1 MTQCGKCGADK
12 LEPGQEQRVPD
23 YKEQHTRK
31 FSHQQEQ
38 RDKFSNSRKDSG
50 RITYPKKDL
59 KKLPGWDVYHQA
71 SSAVSSVQTNAFTPI
86 WPAVPA
92 QERAAPVKEAE
103 AAPSTSQTSSKD
115 FVPNTIPSS
124 VSSGMRAVMESVI
137 ESTTPLSTVSYR
149 DQLKKK
155 AGEARKLVD
164 VLGTEIMTANGD
176 TNNWFEFQKSKHG
189 AAARVDEVRESPTI
203 EGYRNK
209 CEFAIG
215 LNPENRRLTVGF
227 KLDPR

>member
-1 MTQCGKCGADK
+1 MDEPTDGLDPNQKHEVRALIRRMGEEKAIIFSTHI
-12 LEPGQEQRVPD
+12 LEEV
-23 YKEQHTRK
+23 
-31 FSHQQEQ
+31 
-38 RDKFSNSRKDSG
+38 
-50 RITYPKKDL
+50 
-59 KKLPGWDVYHQA
+59 
-71 SSAVSSVQTNAFTPI
+71 
-86 WPAVPA
+86 
-92 QERAAPVKEAE
+92 E
-103 AAPSTSQTSSKD
+103 AACSRA
-115 FVPNTIPSS
+115 III
-124 VSSGMRAVMESVI
+124 SGGEVVANG
-137 ESTTPLSTVSYR
+137 TP

-189 AAARVDEVRESPTI
+189 AAARVDEVRDSPTI